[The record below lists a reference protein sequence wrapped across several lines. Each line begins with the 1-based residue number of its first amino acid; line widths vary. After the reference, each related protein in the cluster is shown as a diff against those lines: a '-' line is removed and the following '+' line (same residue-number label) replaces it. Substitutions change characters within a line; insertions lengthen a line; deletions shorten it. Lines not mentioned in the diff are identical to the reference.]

1 MAYVCCDT
9 GSHPNKRKAGCA
21 CNGVHDTLLITINL
35 QQDFTAPALAAA
47 ASVAGTAVKGN
58 LGSYSSSDHIDLFML
73 ISTVADSAIAPATL
87 AGCNAPCMGIQLTL
101 VLSIDFSKKWQC
113 LQAVYIVPNSDASM
127 QVSY

>member
-1 MAYVCCDT
+1 M
-9 GSHPNKRKAGCA
+9 
-21 CNGVHDTLLITINL
+21 ITINL

-58 LGSYSSSDHIDLFML
+58 LGSYSSSDHMDLFML
-73 ISTVADSAIAPATL
+73 ISTVVDSAIAPATL
-87 AGCNAPCMGIQLTL
+87 AKCNAPCMPVGIQLTL